1 MTERHFISLDETAA
15 ALEVSTRHVRRLV
28 NSGSLTQVT
37 RGVLERDSVDRYL
50 MSQRQGRTRSWAE
63 HTAWGAIAIL
73 SDGEADWLG
82 PTQTSRVRRTLRDL
96 VDPSEL
102 ISRVRDRAHVRTFAA
117 HRAAIPRLRAIV
129 LHPNMNAL
137 GIVDSGEGRIDGYIA
152 AQELDGAIRTLGLR
166 AESSGDITLRVTE
179 FDFDQVGKLVS
190 TSAVVAA
197 LDAATALDPRIRGVG
212 QRALAGTLEA
222 YR

>member
-1 MTERHFISLDETAA
+1 
-15 ALEVSTRHVRRLV
+15 
-28 NSGSLTQVT
+28 
-37 RGVLERDSVDRYL
+37 
-50 MSQRQGRTRSWAE
+50 
-63 HTAWGAIAIL
+63 
-73 SDGEADWLG
+73 
-82 PTQTSRVRRTLRDL
+82 
-96 VDPSEL
+96 
-102 ISRVRDRAHVRTFAA
+102 
-117 HRAAIPRLRAIV
+117 
-129 LHPNMNAL
+129 MNAL

-212 QRALAGTLEA
+212 QRALAETLEA

>member
-1 MTERHFISLDETAA
+1 MTESDFVSLEAA
-15 ALEVSTRHVRRLV
+15 ATVLGISVRHVRRLV
-28 NSGSLTQVT
+28 NSGSLTQVA

-63 HTAWGAIAIL
+63 HTAWGAIAVL
-73 SDGEADWLG
+73 SGGEADWLG
-82 PTQTSRVRRTLRDL
+82 PTQISRVRRTLREL
-96 VDPSEL
+96 ADPSEL
-102 ISRVRDRAHVRTFAA
+102 VSRVRDRARVRTFTA
-117 HRAAIPRLRAIV
+117 HRAALPRLRATV
-129 LHPNMNAL
+129 LRPNMNAL
-137 GIVDSGEGRIDGYIA
+137 GIVDSGADRIDGYIA
-152 AQELDGAIRTLGLR
+152 ARELDNVIRTLGLR
-166 AESSGDITLRVTE
+166 TEPSGDITLRVTG

-212 QRALAGTLEA
+212 QRALTEMLET